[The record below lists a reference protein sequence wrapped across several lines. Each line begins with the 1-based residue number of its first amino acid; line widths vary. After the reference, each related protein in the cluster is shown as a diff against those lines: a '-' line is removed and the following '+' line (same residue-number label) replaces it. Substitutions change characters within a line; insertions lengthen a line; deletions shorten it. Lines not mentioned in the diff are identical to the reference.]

1 MLNKLIKVLAFIAIH
16 FITFIMTFFVSVSV
30 TSVVFV
36 MFLSIWNLFTG
47 SLPAMALSDFL
58 LYFLLWCVPLT
69 LVFYTSEEIKMA
81 GLTKDARAE
90 RKEKNRT
97 EQKESKNED
106 I

>member
-30 TSVVFV
+30 TSVIFV

-47 SLPAMALSDFL
+47 GLPAMVLSDFL

-69 LVFYTSEEIKMA
+69 LVFYTYEEIKMA
-81 GLTKDARAE
+81 SLTKDARTE
-90 RKEKNRT
+90 RKEQRERKN
-97 EQKESKNED
+97 KEM
-106 I
+106 

>member
-1 MLNKLIKVLAFIAIH
+1 MLNKLIKVLAFIAVH

-30 TSVVFV
+30 TSVIFV

-69 LVFYTSEEIKMA
+69 LVFYTYEEIKMTS
-81 GLTKDARAE
+81 LTKDARAE
-90 RKEKNRT
+90 RKEQRERKN
-97 EQKESKNED
+97 KEM
-106 I
+106 

>member
-58 LYFLLWCVPLT
+58 LYFLLWCIPLT
-69 LVFYTSEEIKMA
+69 LVFYTYEEIKKA
-81 GLTKDARAE
+81 SLTKDARTE
-90 RKEKNRT
+90 RKEQRERKN
-97 EQKESKNED
+97 KEM
-106 I
+106 